1 MSPIDVAYPLS
12 LLILGVSAVAAIF
25 RALKG
30 PTLLDRIIAAD
41 VLIIVITS
49 IVIVTMIVNQD
60 TYPTVLVI
68 VASLIGF
75 MGSVTVARF
84 VLERSRI
91 GDQVQEERKP

>member
-1 MSPIDVAYPLS
+1 MSPIDVAYPLP